1 LKHPVHPV
9 HPENPV
15 RFFFVME
22 VAMSETTSMNAVAQ
36 GRQHLADWE
45 AAQPDN
51 FYTTD
56 RHLQSILEFYWGADR
71 LRQHSERLTKFGAET
86 ATTVDA
92 AVRCANEPHNLPRL
106 ERFNAVGERIEHVIH
121 SADHHLAGR
130 HIYDSGAMGV
140 YREPGNNVLAQAL
153 FYLSSYNGEAG
164 HNCPLACT
172 AGIIKTL
179 QNVGSDELKA
189 KYLPRLLDTNYDTLF
204 TGAQFLTEVQGGS
217 DVGANACTATPHSDG
232 TWRINGEKWFCSNVG
247 ADLALMTARP
257 EGGNAGTKG
266 LGLYLVPRRLDDGS
280 LNGIYIR
287 RLKDKLGTKS
297 MATGEVDFI
306 DCVAYQVGEPGRGFQ
321 HAMDYVINT
330 SRLYNAVGSA
340 AAARRAYVVAWTY
353 AQHRHAFG
361 QPISQFPLVQETL
374 AEMRCDV
381 MAMTAGSFYLAHLR
395 DKIELGEADDTDKQ
409 FFRFVV
415 NLHKYYASLTATNVV
430 RRAIEI
436 LGGNGAMENFSVLP
450 RLLRDCVIFEAWEG
464 AHNTLLAQ
472 AVRDIRKHEMHKAF
486 CARLYALFKTTTHK
500 QVEELQDMLASLSKL
515 SEKEASVF
523 IRHFVE
529 QAMQWF
535 YFACLHKEDALP
547 INQEEQLGYGMMR
560 IDRGQRLP
568 HTKLMRLEQIAAKL

>member
-1 LKHPVHPV
+1 
-9 HPENPV
+9 
-15 RFFFVME
+15 
-22 VAMSETTSMNAVAQ
+22 MSENKLDVVAQ

-56 RHLQSILEFYWGADR
+56 QHLQSILRFYWGAER
-71 LRQHSERLTKFGAET
+71 LGQHSERLTKFGAEA
-86 ATTVDA
+86 ATVVDA
-92 AVRCANEPHNLPRL
+92 AVRSANEPHNLPRL
-106 ERFNAVGERIEHVIH
+106 ERFNAVGERIEQVIH
-121 SADHHLAGR
+121 SADHHVAGR
-130 HIYDSGAMGV
+130 AMYGNGAMGV
-140 YREPGNNVLAQAL
+140 YGKPGNNVLAQAL

-189 KYLPRLLDTNYDTLF
+189 KYLPRLLDTNYDTLY

-217 DVGANACTATPHSDG
+217 DVGANACTAVPHADG
-232 TWRINGEKWFCSNVG
+232 AWRINGEKWFCSNVG
-247 ADLALMTARP
+247 ADLALMTARLP
-257 EGGNAGTKG
+257 NSERGTKG
-266 LGLYLVPRRLDDGS
+266 LGLFLVPRRLDDGT

-306 DCVAYQVGEPGRGFQ
+306 DCVAYQLGEPGKGFQ

-361 QPISQFPLVQETL
+361 QPINQFPLVQETL
-374 AEMRCDV
+374 TEMRCDV

-395 DKIELGEADDTDKQ
+395 DLIELGEADDTDKQ
-409 FFRFVV
+409 FYRFVV
-415 NLHKYYASLTATNVV
+415 NLNKYYASLTATNVV
-430 RRAIEI
+430 RRGIEI

-472 AVRDIRKHEMHKAF
+472 AIKDVQRHSLHDAYCQRIKY
-486 CARLYALFKTTTHK
+486 LLGDDS
-500 QVEELQDMLASLSKL
+500 VASLESEFADMRECEEMNAGALIRGLANRMMRLFYLACL
-515 SEKEASVF
+515 SAPASDVVRAAMRWVEKAP
-523 IRHFVE
+523 IQWE
-529 QAMQWF
+529 QAAPLAKRELIQIL
-535 YFACLHKEDALP
+535 A
-547 INQEEQLGYGMMR
+547 EQS
-560 IDRGQRLP
+560 
-568 HTKLMRLEQIAAKL
+568 